1 MMNKEIQK
9 KKVYLRTFGCQMNF
23 RDSEE
28 IVGIFMQ
35 KGWAL
40 ADSAED
46 ADVAVFNTCSVRKHA
61 EDRAISNIGELKAL
75 KKKRPGLVIGVVG
88 CMAKAQGRKIIETL
102 PIVDFIVGPANIYDI
117 PATVESILVNRRDA
131 VIATDKEARPYIG
144 NIAYHTKGISA
155 LVTIMEGCN
164 NYCSYCIVPYVRGRE
179 VSRPAESIIDEIKA
193 LADNGYK
200 EVTLLGQNVNSYSG
214 FRDREISGSC
224 LPSTSS
230 PQLCE
235 AAGTRAPS
243 AVTRQEPES
252 RSLTPG
258 SCNFAR
264 LLEDINKINGI
275 ERIRFLTSHPKDA
288 GEDLFKAMRDLPKVC
303 EHLHLPLQSG
313 SDRILKSMN
322 RGYTAAEY
330 LKKVEMLRKH
340 VPDCAITTDVIVGY
354 PGESD
359 EDFMMTKKLMED
371 VEFNSAFIF
380 KYSPRPPAKASG
392 LEDDVPK
399 GVKEE
404 RNQVLLELRDK
415 ISGLKDKEFIG
426 GQAEVLVENICR
438 KEKHKVTGRNRQN
451 IKVVTVGTSDLIG
464 KLKTVMVESVLA
476 HTLVGAAVLFIVL
489 AGGIFCNA
497 VKAEIT
503 GTIEG
508 YFVSGDYE
516 NTVREGVKA
525 LGTSREKDK
534 VFYMMGTSLNKL
546 GRYDLARKNFNTLIE
561 TFPGSGLAPLAQLG
575 TADSYYL
582 AGDFKGAMAE
592 YGKYLAKYPRSQ
604 GAATAY
610 FRIAKCEQ
618 KEGKWQD
625 ARDHYQKVRS
635 DFPSSFESE
644 MSAQALREE
653 TLYFTVQVG
662 SFNNKANALKL
673 CDELVRKG
681 YDASIAK
688 LQGEESNKVR
698 VGKLNTR
705 EEAEELAKK
714 LRAEGLPTKVL
725 P

>member
-1 MMNKEIQK
+1 
-9 KKVYLRTFGCQMNF
+9 MNF

-28 IVGIFMQ
+28 IAGIFMQ

-40 ADSAED
+40 ASSPEE
-46 ADVAVFNTCSVRKHA
+46 ADVAIFNTCSVRKHA

-88 CMAKAQGRKIIETL
+88 CMAKAQGEKIIKTL

-117 PATVESILVNRRDA
+117 PTTVESILVNRRDA
-131 VIATDKEARPYIG
+131 VIAIDKEARPYVG
-144 NIAYHTKGISA
+144 NIAYHTKGVSA

-164 NYCSYCIVPYVRGRE
+164 NFCSYCIVPYVRGRE

-193 LADNGYK
+193 LADSGYK
-200 EVTLLGQNVNSYSG
+200 EVTLLGQNVNSYRSKFQRVTADG
-214 FRDREISGSC
+214 ALGLVARSNRDEVLG
-224 LPSTSS
+224 
-230 PQLCE
+230 
-235 AAGTRAPS
+235 
-243 AVTRQEPES
+243 RQDPPDFS
-252 RSLTPG
+252 FS
-258 SCNFAR
+258 R
-264 LLEDINKINGI
+264 LLERINEINGI

-404 RNQVLLELRDK
+404 RNQVLLKLRDK

-497 VKAEIT
+497 VKAEVT

-525 LGTSREKDK
+525 LETSREKDK

-546 GRYDLARKNFNTLIE
+546 GRYDLARKNFNSLIE
-561 TFPGSGLAPLAQLG
+561 TFPRSELAPLAQLG